1 MVTILILVLVIPSL
15 ATALGNISI
24 ISVPS
29 GATIIMDGQSIGA
42 TTPVT
47 IESMSSGSHYVSL
60 RLSGYQDYTQ
70 NVIVSDN
77 ATSSISVT
85 LTALPTTTQQI
96 TNGSIRIDSDP
107 SSAAIFLNTE
117 YLGRTPMTI
126 YNLTP
131 GMYRI
136 LLQKIGYQ
144 DWSDRIS
151 VAAGMQKDVYA
162 TLDVEV
168 TETTVMTAAPL
179 PTTAKTTTSRTS
191 TVKVPTPWPGGSPTP
206 SSPISVILI
215 IGAIGFGLLV
225 LRK

>member
-1 MVTILILVLVIPSL
+1 MVTILIMVLTIPSI

-29 GATIIMDGQSIGA
+29 GATIIMDGLSIGA
-42 TTPVT
+42 TTPAI

-60 RLSGYQDYTQ
+60 RLSGYQDYTG

-77 ATSSISVT
+77 ATSSVSVI
-85 LTALPTTTQQI
+85 LTALQTTTQQI

-107 SSAAIFLNTE
+107 SNAAIFLNTE
-117 YLGRTPMTI
+117 YQGRTPLTI

-151 VAAGMQKDVYA
+151 VPAGVQKDVYA

-168 TETTVMTAAPL
+168 TDTNAMTTTPPPTTV
-179 PTTAKTTTSRTS
+179 KTTPSRTS

-206 SSPISVILI
+206 SSPTSIILI
-215 IGAIGFGLLV
+215 IGAIGFGFLV
-225 LRK
+225 